1 VWFSIQIQT
10 TWSYRAGAGPA
21 PPHGPAGAGAVV
33 VVGDGTPVL
42 EDVATVVDG
51 GDGDRDDGAGT

>member
-1 VWFSIQIQT
+1 
-10 TWSYRAGAGPA
+10 
-21 PPHGPAGAGAVV
+21 VV

-51 GDGDRDDGAGT
+51 GDGDRDDDAGT